1 MRAAHYRATPLEN
14 RSQNESTFSA
24 RADSDSREFRRM
36 ENPPIAKSNSE
47 TRDALLETYEAQAA
61 ECLRVGIAE
70 RGLLLALAVSLT
82 KDAEEGEDLYQQK
95 LLDCHDTIQRNGLAG
110 SNYKFYIY
118 QAIKWGHVAQQRAA
132 GKLRPL
138 ETAPQFTQ
146 ATAPGPAPIND
157 PLADLAAEVEQ
168 RLDSSF
174 PARWA
179 AAFRLHAAGKSC
191 REIGEQMTPP
201 RHHGNIARKL
211 LRMKE
216 ALREAFGPAWAAIEP
231 AE

>member
-1 MRAAHYRATPLEN
+1 
-14 RSQNESTFSA
+14 
-24 RADSDSREFRRM
+24 M
-36 ENPPIAKSNSE
+36 ENPADAKNQSE
-47 TRDALLETYEAQAA
+47 TDEAARATCEAQAA

-95 LLDCHDTIQRNGLAG
+95 LLDCHDTIQRNGLDG

-118 QAIKWGHVAQQRAA
+118 QSIKWEHVARQRKAK
-132 GKLRPL
+132 KLRPL
-138 ETAPQFTQ
+138 GEALLYLNGTAP
-146 ATAPGPAPIND
+146 AAAPVGDA
-157 PLADLAAEVEQ
+157 LADLAAEVEQ
-168 RLDSSF
+168 RLDSVF

-191 REIGEQMTPP
+191 REIGELMSPP
-201 RHHGNIARKL
+201 RHHGSIARKL
-211 LRMKE
+211 NRMKE

-231 AE
+231 TE